1 MVLGFL
7 LPCWVA
13 FSPQNWIGCVGRA
26 LFCSLDSPPFPLA
39 LLFPSPSFCRS
50 QVFGFIRQEIALAAA
65 ATAPGA
71 GAAAAPPP
79 FGAKNNGEGEGES
92 GGGDAVEVELA
103 DKRDVVLSKLP
114 QLMELNKVDTAARVA
129 PRLRFRSCLRCPPE
143 NTCGTFSGVAL
154 FFRGH
159 KQASGHV
166 EGMGWGD
173 KNINKKI
180 R

>member
-1 MVLGFL
+1 M
-7 LPCWVA
+7 
-13 FSPQNWIGCVGRA
+13 
-26 LFCSLDSPPFPLA
+26 
-39 LLFPSPSFCRS
+39 
-50 QVFGFIRQEIALAAA
+50 FGFIRQEIALAAA

-79 FGAKNNGEGEGES
+79 VGAKNNGEGEGEGES

-129 PRLRFRSCLRCPPE
+129 PRLRFRSCLRCHPE
-143 NTCGTFSGVAL
+143 KSVAL
-154 FFRGH
+154 FRAWPPFFRGH

-173 KNINKKI
+173 KNIKKKSDNMPGGGGRLSQI